1 MVNIKK
7 LYPKVKFS
15 SFFLSRRKGY
25 TINDYVGRCQAART
39 TVSLKP
45 NGTISLPCLLHT
57 AANSDNAPL
66 REFWRSDEA
75 KQTREKCGRYGFC
88 EKCDVICMY
97 EASLIGHPIQI
108 ARWLSEMWDLNSS
121 MNGALSP
128 RLVGTHVGWIGRI
141 IPNEIEKVKKQFAS
155 KLNRKKEV
163 RPIR

>member
-1 MVNIKK
+1 MSDTKAKGYKGHRVGSKAEKAHKLVDDNPKAERKDLVAKIKK

-15 SFFLSRRKGY
+15 RFFLSRRKGY
-25 TINDYVGRCQAART
+25 TINSYVGRCQAART

-57 AANSDNAPL
+57 AANSSNAPL

-108 ARWLSEMWDLNSS
+108 ARWLSEM
-121 MNGALSP
+121 
-128 RLVGTHVGWIGRI
+128 
-141 IPNEIEKVKKQFAS
+141 
-155 KLNRKKEV
+155 
-163 RPIR
+163 